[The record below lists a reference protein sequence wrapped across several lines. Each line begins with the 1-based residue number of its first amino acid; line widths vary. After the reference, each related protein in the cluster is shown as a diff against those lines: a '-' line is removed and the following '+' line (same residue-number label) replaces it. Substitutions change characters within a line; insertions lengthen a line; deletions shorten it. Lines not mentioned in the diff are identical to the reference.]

1 MDAEEW
7 WWLFDTAR
15 EDDTTSLDQQALEEC
30 YNLL

>member
-7 WWLFDTAR
+7 WWLFDVAR
-15 EDDTTSLDQQALEEC
+15 TDSGLDDEALEEC